1 MIIDRSSR
9 GLLATICGA
18 ALAACAALLIFV
30 PSLWISVPVSILLL
44 WFCAWQVYF
53 FHVPDRKRSAAP
65 SELTAVADGKV
76 VICEKTFEEEVLRA
90 ECWQVSIYMNF
101 FDVHANFWP
110 ADGVVKYYQYHPGK
124 HMLAFKP
131 KASLDNEH
139 TCVIL
144 DVLGRPVLFKQIA
157 GGFARRIVCNA
168 VEGKDAVGGEQCGI
182 IKFGSRID
190 YYLPLDA
197 AVKVAVGEHVRACE
211 TVIAEI

>member
-1 MIIDRSSR
+1 MKIDRSSR
-9 GLLATICGA
+9 GLLASICVV
-18 ALAACAALLIFV
+18 ALAAAAAAVAFL
-30 PSLWISVPVSILLL
+30 PSLWISIPIAILLL

-53 FHVPDRKRSAAP
+53 FHVPERERTAGP
-65 SELTAVADGKV
+65 GQLTAVADGKV
-76 VICEKTFEEEVLRA
+76 VICEKVFEEEVLRA

-110 ADGVVKYYQYHPGK
+110 VDGKVTYYRYHPGK

-131 KASLDNEH
+131 KASLENEH
-139 TCVIL
+139 TCVKM
-144 DVLGRPVLFKQIA
+144 DVRGRELLFKQIA

-168 VEGKDAVGGEQCGI
+168 VEGSDAVGGEQCGI

-197 AVKVAVGEHVRACE
+197 DIKVALGDTVRACL
-211 TVIAEI
+211 TVVAEI

>member
-1 MIIDRSSR
+1 MKIDSSSR
-9 GLLATICGA
+9 VLLGTICAVAIAVGVILVVFIPSFWISIPLALLLA
-18 ALAACAALLIFV
+18 
-30 PSLWISVPVSILLL
+30 

-53 FHVPDRKRSAAP
+53 FHVPERTRTAGER
-65 SELTAVADGKV
+65 ELTAVADGKV
-76 VICEKTFEEEVLRA
+76 VICSRVFEEELLHA
-90 ECWQVSIYMNF
+90 ECIQVSIYMNF

-110 ADGVVKYYQYHPGK
+110 ADGTVTHYRYHPGK

-131 KASLDNEH
+131 KASLENEH
-139 TCVIL
+139 SCVIL
-144 DVLGRPVLFKQIA
+144 DVCGRPVFFKQIA

-168 VEGKDAVGGEQCGI
+168 VEGSTVRGGEQCGI

-197 AVKVAVGEHVRACE
+197 VVKVSLGETVRACR